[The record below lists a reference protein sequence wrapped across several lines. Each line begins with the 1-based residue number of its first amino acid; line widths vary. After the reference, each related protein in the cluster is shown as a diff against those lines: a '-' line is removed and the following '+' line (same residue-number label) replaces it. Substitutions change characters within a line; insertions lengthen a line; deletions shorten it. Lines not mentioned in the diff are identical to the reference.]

1 MFITCRSCF
10 FNVEAI
16 NNKIKFISQINF
28 SFGSGGMTCGFDNNQ
43 LVEYFQHLLRSNPDQ
58 LPVKQGVLST
68 GMQPDGSCILNGNT
82 FISSA
87 GVLMDPKDSPYVWV
101 DKECVCDAEKIRTT
115 DISPRIVTPLS
126 VIPLADLIATLEII
140 LKHNFVP
147 GLIVVSGAIMA
158 FHFSTI
164 KEMFG
169 GCPIT
174 VAIGESETGK
184 STTIRAALSLFGCHQ
199 ISRYVK
205 GTNALFMER
214 ASKSSLPFGIEEA
227 MPTRKG
233 KSNKLDLT
241 ELVIDLFD
249 GAISANMKT
258 GALKPKTVPVLA
270 TNFEVEE
277 IDR

>member
-1 MFITCRSCF
+1 M
-10 FNVEAI
+10 EAI
-16 NNKIKFISQINF
+16 NNKIKFINQINF
-28 SFGSGGMTCGFDNNQ
+28 SFGSGGMTCGFENNQ
-43 LVEYFQHLLRSNPDQ
+43 LVEYFQYLLRSNPDQ

-68 GMQPDGSCILNGNT
+68 GMQPDGSCILNANT

-101 DKECVCDAEKIRTT
+101 DKECIGDTEKIRTK

-126 VIPLADLIATLEII
+126 VTSLADLIATLEII
-140 LKHNFVP
+140 LKHNFLP

-205 GTNALFMER
+205 GTNALFIER

-227 MPTRKG
+227 MPMKKG
-233 KSNKLDLT
+233 KANKLDLT

-249 GAISANMKT
+249 GSISANMKT
-258 GALKPKTVPVLA
+258 GALTPKTVPVMA
-270 TNFEVEE
+270 SNFELEE

>member
-1 MFITCRSCF
+1 M
-10 FNVEAI
+10 EAI

-28 SFGSGGMTCGFDNNQ
+28 SFGSGGMICGFDNNQ
-43 LVEYFQHLLRSNPDQ
+43 LVEYFQHLQRSHPEQ

-68 GMQPDGSCILNGNT
+68 GMQPDGSCILNGDT
-82 FISSA
+82 FISPE
-87 GVLMDPKDSPYVWV
+87 GLLMKPKDSEYVWV
-101 DKECVCDAEKIRTT
+101 DKECICDNEKIRTI
-115 DISPRIVTPLS
+115 DISPTIVTPLS
-126 VIPLADLIATLEII
+126 VTPLAELISTLEII
-140 LKHNFVP
+140 LKHNFLP
-147 GLIVVSGAIMA
+147 GLIVMSGVIMA
-158 FHFSTI
+158 FHFSTV

-174 VAIGESETGK
+174 VAIGQSETGK

-199 ISRYVK
+199 IARYVK

-227 MPTRKG
+227 VPMKKG
-233 KSNKLDLT
+233 KVNKLDLT

>member
-1 MFITCRSCF
+1 M
-10 FNVEAI
+10 EAI
-16 NNKIKFISQINF
+16 NNKIKFINQINY

-43 LVEYFQHLLRSNPDQ
+43 LVEYFQHLLRCKPER

-68 GMQPDGSCILNGNT
+68 GIQPDGSCILNGST
-82 FISSA
+82 FISSE
-87 GVLMDPKDSPYVWV
+87 GVLMNPNDSPYIWV
-101 DKECVCDAEKIRTT
+101 DKECICDAEKIRTA
-115 DISPRIVTPLS
+115 DISPRVVTPLS
-126 VIPLADLIATLEII
+126 VTPLADLIATLEII
-140 LKHNFVP
+140 LKHNFLP
-147 GLIVVSGAIMA
+147 GLIVVSGVIMA

-214 ASKSSLPFGIEEA
+214 ASKSTLPFGIEEA
-227 MPTRKG
+227 MSMKKG
-233 KSNKLDLT
+233 KANKLDLT

-270 TNFEVEE
+270 TNFELED
-277 IDR
+277 IDRYVYISVNI